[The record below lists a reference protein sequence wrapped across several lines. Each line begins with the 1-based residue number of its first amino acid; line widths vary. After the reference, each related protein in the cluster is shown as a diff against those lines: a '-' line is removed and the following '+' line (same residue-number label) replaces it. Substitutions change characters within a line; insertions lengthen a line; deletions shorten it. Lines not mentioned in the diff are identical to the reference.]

1 MFVEKCG
8 SSPEDYENYTEV
20 PAGNIDKTLQLLFDI
35 SQKATDEKSKEEDSK
50 ALSKR
55 FDTNVYKFED

>member
-1 MFVEKCG
+1 LFVEKCG

-20 PAGNIDKTLQLLFDI
+20 PVKNIDKTLQLLFDV
-35 SQKATDEKSKEEDSK
+35 SQKATAEKSKEEDSK

-55 FDTNVYKFED
+55 FETHVYKFED